1 MAWVV
6 GITGGI
12 GSGKSAVTER
22 LERYGV
28 VVVDADIAARTVV
41 APGTPALNAIADRH
55 GPGILDNTGALNRAA
70 LRKIVFDD
78 PAEREWLEGVT
89 HPAIRAEIEAQLN
102 NAASPYVVL
111 SSPLLLESGQNTYAD
126 YVVVVDVPE
135 ALQIERTAARD
146 NNDEALV
153 RKIMAAQLARKA
165 RVEQADELI
174 DNSGSISEL
183 HTRVDALHERLLKLA
198 MRHPQQ
204 SESP

>member
-70 LRKIVFDD
+70 LRKIVFED

-102 NAASPYVVL
+102 DAASPYVVL

-135 ALQIERTAARD
+135 ALQIERTGARD

>member
-55 GPGILDNTGALNRAA
+55 GPGILDNKGALNRAA
-70 LRKIVFDD
+70 LRKIVFED

>member
-102 NAASPYVVL
+102 DAASPYVVL

>member
-1 MAWVV
+1 MAWIV

-102 NAASPYVVL
+102 DAASPYVVL